1 MNVNP
6 DLLRTLTHQMTT
18 RYHKIPIHSSGLP
31 VRAVVLSHV
40 VTALAFYYAGGGGAK
55 SSLSSVLGSTF
66 VFLKNF
72 HPS

>member
-40 VTALAFYYAGGGGAK
+40 VTALAFYYEGGAK